1 MIDSFNWLTTSFEMD
16 QATYGTIAQVVLN
29 STSTAAIESVVARI
43 VVLTFQPV
51 SSRTVHIG
59 QEKGNTLGL
68 SAVDQ
73 TWMAVNTGW
82 WFADDDELVHA
93 AARDLWSDI
102 RDATTA
108 QDTSLPYLFMND
120 ASWEQDVISSYGQSN
135 VGKMKEVQAFYDPES
150 VFQKLVPGGFKLV

>member
-1 MIDSFNWLTTSFEMD
+1 MD

-29 STSTAAIESVVARI
+29 STSTAAIKSVVAGL

-51 SSRTVHIG
+51 SSRTVQIG

-68 SAVDQ
+68 SAVNQ

-82 WFADDDELVHA
+82 WYADDDERVHA

-102 RDATTA
+102 RDVTTA
-108 QDTSLPYLFMND
+108 QGTSLPYLFMND
-120 ASWEQDVISSYGQSN
+120 ASWEQDVISGYGQSN
-135 VGKMKEVQAFYDPES
+135 VGKMKEIQAFYDPES